1 MSGLTKLDFVRAT
14 YWIGAFVD
22 IGAAVQLLRPTGS
35 VLLGFPGLRAPG
47 AAGQPAIV
55 AAVLMLGWA
64 AVLIWAHLR
73 TRERRTILAITLL
86 VVLGLAAGNVALAA
100 SGATSWAQLAP
111 TLAIQAVLVALFGSS
126 FAIARAAAIERGV
139 A

>member
-22 IGAAVQLLRPTGS
+22 IGAAVQLLLPAGTT
-35 VLLGFPGLRAPG
+35 LLGFPGLRVPG
-47 AAGQPAIV
+47 AAGQPAIM
-55 AAVLMLGWA
+55 AAALMLAWAVL
-64 AVLIWAHLR
+64 LIWAHLR
-73 TRERRTILAITLL
+73 TRERRGALAITLAL
-86 VVLGLAAGNVALAA
+86 VLGLAAGNLVLGA
-100 SGATSWAQLAP
+100 SGTVAWGQLAP
-111 TLAIQAVLVALFGSS
+111 TLAIQAMLVALFGSA